1 MSPAN
6 QESVAIVDIGSN
18 SVRLVVYA
26 GPTRIPAIVFNEK
39 VMAGLGKGV
48 GPGEPLTDEAQERAL
63 SALGRFYLLTRQMG
77 VSHTRVVATAA
88 VRDASNGAEFL
99 ARVRAI
105 GFEPELLTG
114 KQEGMMAG
122 QGVLSAI
129 PEADGIV
136 GDLGGGSLELVDV
149 KDGKVLRSASLPLGV
164 LRIAPLLKKGNGA
177 LARNVARAVEE
188 AGFAELGRKRPF
200 YMVGGSW
207 RALARLD
214 MLLTH
219 YPLPIT
225 HHYSLDPRRLPGLQR
240 TIEEVGKADLKTL
253 PSMSVS
259 RVPALPAA
267 TALLG
272 DLVDTIRPSA
282 LVVSSFGIREGLLY
296 DALPPAM
303 RKIDPLIAAA
313 RQIGAELGRFPEHG
327 DVLDRWIGPIFG
339 DDPPAMARLR
349 LAASLLSDIAWQTN
363 PDFRAERGVEI
374 ALHGNWVG
382 IDGPG
387 RVIMAQ
393 ALFSNFGGG
402 RSFGTTP
409 VAKLC
414 TAEQLTRAS
423 QWGLAMRLAQRL
435 SGGLVTSLERSRLVR
450 KGDMLR
456 LELRREDEALYGET
470 VERRHKTLANALG
483 LSPVAVTV

>member
-1 MSPAN
+1 MSSAN
-6 QESVAIVDIGSN
+6 QESQAIVDIGSN

-26 GPTRIPAIVFNEK
+26 GTTRIPAVVFNEK
-39 VMAGLGKGV
+39 VMAGLGKGI
-48 GPGEPLTDEAQERAL
+48 GSGEPLTEAAQDRAL
-63 SALGRFYLLTRQMG
+63 SALERFYLLTRQMG
-77 VSHTRVVATAA
+77 VSRTRVVATAA

-99 ARVRAI
+99 NRVRAI
-105 GFEPELLTG
+105 GFKPELLTG
-114 KQEGMMAG
+114 KQEGQMAG

-149 KDGKVLRSASLPLGV
+149 RDGAVRRSASLPLGV
-164 LRIAPLLKKGNGA
+164 LRVAPLLKKGDGA
-177 LARNVARAVEE
+177 LARKVARAVSD

-214 MLLTH
+214 MLLTR

-225 HHYSLDPRRLPGLQR
+225 HHYSLAPRRLPELEKM
-240 TIEEVGKADLKTL
+240 IEEVGKADLKTL
-253 PSMSVS
+253 PSLSVS

-267 TALLG
+267 TAVLG
-272 DLVDTIRPSA
+272 DLVETIRPSG
-282 LVVSSFGIREGLLY
+282 LLVSSFGIREGLLY
-296 DALPPAM
+296 DALSPAV
-303 RKIDPLIAAA
+303 RKLDPLIEAA

-327 DVLDRWIGPIFG
+327 DVLDRWIASIFD
-339 DDPPAMARLR
+339 DDPPDMARLR
-349 LAASLLSDIAWQTN
+349 HASSLLSDIAWQTN
-363 PDFRAERGVEI
+363 PDFRAERGVDI

-402 RSFGTTP
+402 RNFGTME
-409 VAKLC
+409 VARLA

-450 KGDMLR
+450 RGDTLR
-456 LELRREDEALYGET
+456 LELRRDDEALYGET
-470 VERRHKTLANALG
+470 VERRHKTLAAALG
-483 LSPVAVTV
+483 LAPVAVMV

>member
-1 MSPAN
+1 MSTAN

-48 GPGEPLTDEAQERAL
+48 GPGEPLTAEAQDRAL
-63 SALGRFYLLTRQMG
+63 SALERFYLLTRQMG

-105 GFEPELLTG
+105 GFKPELLTG
-114 KQEGMMAG
+114 KQEGLMAG

-149 KDGKVLRSASLPLGV
+149 RDGKVRRSASLPLGV
-164 LRIAPLLKKGNGA
+164 LRIAPLLKKRDGA
-177 LARNVARAVEE
+177 LARKVARAVEE

-207 RALARLD
+207 RALARFD

-225 HHYSLDPRRLPGLQR
+225 HHYSLAPRRLPELER

-282 LVVSSFGIREGLLY
+282 LIASSFGIREGLLY
-296 DALPPAM
+296 DALSPAV
-303 RKIDPLIAAA
+303 RKVDPLIAAA

-414 TAEQLTRAS
+414 TPEQLTRAS

-483 LSPVAVTV
+483 LSPVAVMV